1 MHKSKAI
8 NNDYYLSL
16 YINIIFLYIYLL
28 SRTRF
33 FSLYSV
39 YVAHSDQFITFVVSI
54 KHIWNHAENTVWN
67 T

>member
-8 NNDYYLSL
+8 NNDYLSL

-39 YVAHSDQFITFVVSI
+39 YVAHSDKFITFVVSI